1 MTSVFETTRI
11 LGSRAPG
18 ANSHAHSFHTHSSP
32 GPHPLTTSAPD
43 LLIEIPHGATRLA
56 DFEALRRELVG
67 SFPADLEAFFCV
79 NTDVGAPEL
88 AFASA
93 LELTAARPELCVE
106 ILRCRIPRTFIDCNR
121 VIERTAMARA
131 SAAGEMTPGLHEWI
145 THPADRA
152 RLLER
157 YFAYRTAAEQA
168 YERVM
173 ANGGRAL
180 MLHSYA
186 PRSIDVPVDSRIVE
200 RLREEYR
207 PERIAHWP
215 LRPAIDLIDRDPQG
229 ALLADEAIAGRV
241 EREAAAAGWDCTRSR
256 AYALHPVSLAHH
268 FAARFPG
275 RTLCLEVRRDL
286 LVEEFRP
293 FDEMR
298 ADPARIQAAARLLS
312 SALSEALPT
321 APAGA

>member
-1 MTSVFETTRI
+1 MSVLESTRI
-11 LGSRAPG
+11 LGSR
-18 ANSHAHSFHTHSSP
+18 SLSSRP
-32 GPHPLTTSAPD
+32 PSRPT

-56 DFEALRRELVG
+56 DFEALRGELAG

-88 AFASA
+88 ALAIAF
-93 LELTAARPELCVE
+93 ELTAVRPELCVE

-131 SAAGEMTPGLHEWI
+131 SAAGEMTSGLHEWI
-145 THPADRA
+145 THPSDRA
-152 RLLER
+152 RLLEH
-157 YFAYRTAAEQA
+157 YFAYKSAAEQA

-186 PRSIDVPVDSRIVE
+186 PRSIDVCVDSRIVE

-229 ALLADEAIAGRV
+229 VLLADQGLADNV
-241 EREAAAAGWDCTRSR
+241 ERAAAAAGWDCTRSH

-293 FDEMR
+293 FEEMR
-298 ADPARIQAAARLLS
+298 TDPSRIQTAARLLS
-312 SALSEALPT
+312 SALSAALPE
-321 APAGA
+321 APPDA